1 MELTRWQRLR
11 TRVFLFAVGIKRRM
25 TLGTRTMLVDGNRV
39 FLIRHT
45 YMPGWHFPGGGVE
58 PNETAEAS
66 AAREVMEETG
76 YRVTGR
82 MQLFGFYHNLNETT
96 NRDHVALFVCRE
108 FDQLHEFKRNFE
120 IAEAAWFDI
129 AALPEGVNPGSAR
142 RIEEV
147 FGGKAANATW

>member
-11 TRVFLFAVGIKRRM
+11 TRAFLFAVGIKRRM

-39 FLIRHT
+39 YLIRHT
-45 YMPGWHFPGGGVE
+45 YLPGWHFPGGGVE
-58 PNETAEAS
+58 PNETAEVS
-66 AAREVMEETG
+66 AAREVREETG

-82 MQLFGFYHNLNETT
+82 MQLFGFYHNLNEAT

-108 FDQLHEFKRNFE
+108 FEQLHEFKRNFE

-129 AALPEGVNPGSAR
+129 DALPEGINEGSTR
-142 RIEEV
+142 RVDEV
-147 FGGKAANATW
+147 FRGAEIEATW